1 MKKSAQT
8 MYRKNIL
15 SLILFSILTL
25 GLSSQAFANKK
36 YASIVMDADTG
47 VILSQS
53 RADKKLHP
61 ASLTKIMTL
70 VMVFDALE
78 TGKIGLRDRVRISSR
93 AASMVPSKLDL
104 PAGSSIRV
112 QDAIYALVTKSANDV
127 AVALAEHI
135 GGSERNFARLMT
147 TKAREIGMKNSYF
160 VNASGLHDRRQIST
174 ARDMAKLGRYSVYRY
189 PKYYKYFSLASFKY
203 RGKTYKNHNKLLGTY
218 NGVDGIK
225 TGYVNASG
233 FNLVASAERNG
244 RRIIGVVFGG
254 KSSKRRNDHMVVLLD
269 RGFSKVGRLRIAQKS
284 VPKPMMKPN
293 QYPVQQVASIST
305 SKKMKTLKVTPISFE
320 QGDID
325 PKTSSRFDTGFMAL
339 KAHKQF
345 LSNRYNTTKS
355 LGTLKAVQKK
365 TAPQKQIMVSKTPDT
380 QPFGTQISPENIWS
394 VQIGAFNSH
403 IATETAV
410 RTAKRLLPESLRY
423 AQNTISPLIGSGSQ
437 RIYRARLTGY
447 SKTDAEKVCTYFQQC
462 MLISPSAQSVR

>member
-1 MKKSAQT
+1 MSHT
-8 MYRKNIL
+8 GIWTYRVGL
-15 SLILFSILTL
+15 LPLILLFSTL
-25 GLSSQAFANKK
+25 FVGLSSQAFANKK

-78 TGKIGLRDRVRISSR
+78 TGKIGLRDRIRISSK

-127 AVALAEHI
+127 AVALEEHI
-135 GGSERNFARLMT
+135 GGSEKTFARQMT
-147 TKAREIGMKNSYF
+147 TKAHEIGMRNSHF
-160 VNASGLHDRRQIST
+160 VNASGLHNRRQVST
-174 ARDMAKLGRYSVYRY
+174 ARDMAKLGRYTVHRY
-189 PKYYKYFSLASFKY
+189 PKYYRYFSKSAFKY
-203 RGKTYKNHNKLLGTY
+203 RGKTYKNHNKLLGSY

-244 RRIIGVVFGG
+244 RRIVGVVFGG
-254 KSSKRRNDHMVVLLD
+254 RSSKRRNDHMVKLLD
-269 RGFSKVGRLRIAQKS
+269 RGFSKVGQTRVARHS
-284 VPKPMMKPN
+284 VPKPHVKPIQTPQN
-293 QYPVQQVASIST
+293 TIVVA
-305 SKKMKTLKVTPISFE
+305 KMKTLNVTKPNFE

-325 PKTSSRFDTGFMAL
+325 PRTSLRFDTGFMAL
-339 KAHKQF
+339 KAHKGFIQKD
-345 LSNRYNTTKS
+345 SESKGAKT
-355 LGTLKAVQKK
+355 LGTIQR
-365 TAPQKQIMVSKTPDT
+365 PPHSSSQKQ
-380 QPFGTQISPENIWS
+380 FWG
-394 VQIGAFNSH
+394 VQLGAFNSR

-410 RTAKRLLPESLRY
+410 KTAKRLLPEKLRY
-423 AQNTISPLIGSGSQ
+423 ARNIVSPLVGAQSQ

-447 SKTDAEKVCTYFQQC
+447 SKTDAEQVCTYFQEC
-462 MLISPSAQSVR
+462 MLISPAIQ